1 MEALGVSYQQ
11 GIDYSE
17 LTFRLAVVDSLSA
30 NIAVLDPSG
39 RILAVNSS
47 WKEFAEDNQADD
59 ANLSVGAN
67 YLDVCRSASPDPN
80 ACAAL
85 DGILG
90 VMSGKLSSFYHK
102 YPCHSPSE
110 ARWFALRASP
120 LVDYPNFVVVS
131 HENITDQVLSRITER
146 RPR

>member
-1 MEALGVSYQQ
+1 MLYHR

-30 NIAVLDPSG
+30 NIAVLDPAG

-47 WKEFAEDNQADD
+47 WKQFADENQLKDTKAG
-59 ANLSVGAN
+59 VGAN
-67 YLDVCRSASPDPN
+67 YLDVCRSAILDPN
-80 ACAAL
+80 ARSAL

-110 ARWFALRASP
+110 TRWFALRASL

-131 HENITDQVLSRITER
+131 HENVTDQVLSRISV
-146 RPR
+146 RPSR